1 MSYFRKYILL
11 FVVVTAG
18 FFVHCEIDH
27 GLGLMKSEIRGRVI
41 LPDMSKRPD
50 YVESV
55 RVIATTKNLQD
66 LQDGELTLSDVLFTN
81 TAIDLGKEKPV
92 YDLSAPLGTYKLIAA
107 VWKKRGKPWDYTRF
121 FGFYGFD
128 PETFKFDFSPVVLT
142 EEQPVAKNID
152 IYCDWSFVSP

>member
-1 MSYFRKYILL
+1 MSFYRKHFLL
-11 FVVVTAG
+11 FVVVAAA
-18 FFVHCEIDH
+18 FFVRCEIDH
-27 GLGLMKSEIRGRVI
+27 GLGLMKSRIQGRVI

-66 LQDGELTLSDVLFTN
+66 LQEGELTLSDVVFTN
-81 TAIDLGKEKPV
+81 TSIDLGTEKPA

-107 VWKKRGKPWDYTRF
+107 VWKKRDKPWDYTRF

-142 EEQPVAKNID
+142 EERPVAKNID